1 MTKLVPLND
10 IHIELGAKMTPFG
23 GFNMPLQYTS
33 AKEEI
38 LAVRNEVGVFDVS
51 HMGEFF
57 VEGPQAVDFIDYIIT
72 NDFKSAQ
79 VGKAVYS
86 PLCNFEGKVI
96 DDLIAYKISEDLCLI
111 CVNAANI
118 DKDWD
123 WISSVEHDFN
133 CKISNRSEEYSLLAL
148 QGPKSEEVLK
158 SILSKDSEKISA
170 LDYYQV
176 AKLGDLIIART
187 GYTGEDGFELFCSNS
202 KVTELWPELLR
213 NNVKPCGLASR
224 DTLRLEV
231 GFPLY
236 GHELSDDLMP
246 TDSALKWTLSKSDA
260 DYIGKESIGN
270 NPPKYQLIKLSLE
283 KGIPREGHLI
293 KNKNEET
300 IGHVTSGTFSPT
312 INQGICFALV
322 EKSLFSKEDE
332 LFIEI
337 RGKVYPAKRHLKSF
351 LPKGTK

>member
-23 GFNMPLQYTS
+23 GFNMLCNTVLQKKKFWPS
-33 AKEEI
+33 EMR
-38 LAVRNEVGVFDVS
+38 LVFLMFPTWVS
-51 HMGEFF
+51 SLSKALE
-57 VEGPQAVDFIDYIIT
+57 AVDFIDYIIT

-148 QGPKSEEVLK
+148 QGHKSEDVLK
-158 SILSKDSEKISA
+158 SILSEDSEKISA

-202 KVTELWPELLR
+202 KVTELWP
-213 NNVKPCGLASR
+213 N
-224 DTLRLEV
+224 
-231 GFPLY
+231 F
-236 GHELSDDLMP
+236 
-246 TDSALKWTLSKSDA
+246 
-260 DYIGKESIGN
+260 
-270 NPPKYQLIKLSLE
+270 
-283 KGIPREGHLI
+283 
-293 KNKNEET
+293 
-300 IGHVTSGTFSPT
+300 
-312 INQGICFALV
+312 
-322 EKSLFSKEDE
+322 
-332 LFIEI
+332 
-337 RGKVYPAKRHLKSF
+337 
-351 LPKGTK
+351 